1 MRFCTLQKN
10 IPQTLLYE
18 VAVLAP
24 ISDSLTYLPPI
35 GRKQAILP
43 GCPVLVPLSRRRL
56 TGYVLGLA
64 DETKG
69 EAGRFTLKPIDSV
82 ISEKPFFPAEMLPFY
97 RWIARYYHHPI
108 GEVLRTALPL
118 APNIRDSRRIVLSPA
133 GEAALD
139 AAFITQSPEECQ
151 DWLHRLLQD
160 KALEPATLR
169 RISRHRL
176 ANNLLRKLERQGLV
190 TSDNTLSSS
199 GGRAKT
205 ARYLCL
211 ADTVLPPA
219 PLADTLL
226 SSTDFLAFVE
236 AQQGKLNKAP
246 RKALQLFWELGA
258 LQGRNAV
265 AWDELRQHY
274 PLARPHVRTLLDI
287 GLLREEER
295 RVYRDP
301 FGETPRH
308 VAAPKALTEEQEEVL
323 GRLLP
328 AVEQKKFAP
337 FVLFGVTGSGKTEVY
352 LQAVQYALEQ
362 GQSALVLVPEI
373 ALASQLEAH
382 FYARFGV
389 LLAVLHSGLADGERL
404 DQWQRVLDGEARVV
418 LGARSALFA
427 PLVRLGLVIVDE
439 EHEPA
444 YKQEDKLCYNGRDL
458 AVLRAH
464 LANCPVVL
472 GSATPSVVSFYHCLQ
487 GKYSL
492 LSMTRRVGGQS
503 LPEVE
508 IVDMS
513 AVSRSRPDLTL
524 SDSLTRALSQTL
536 EDRQQSLLFINR
548 RGFASFMLCRD
559 CGHILQCK
567 HCQVSLTLH
576 RNRSL
581 LLCHYCGFSR
591 HPSVLCPACQSPR
604 VRGIGLGAERI
615 EEEARQLF
623 PEARIARLD
632 SDTASQRQHY
642 LKVLKAM
649 RNQEIDILIGTQMIA
664 KGLHFPHITLVGVV
678 SADSGLAMPDYK
690 ASERTFSLLSQVIG
704 RSGRGEQPGR
714 VIVQTYQP
722 RHYAIRFAREH
733 NYRAFYEQ
741 EIAARKPLAYPPFS
755 RLVNIRFTGPEDD
768 SVRQSVQKAAAL
780 LHTVKTRKNVKIL
793 GPSPAPLPKIK
804 DLARWQLLL
813 QSSSPLA
820 LQELC
825 EELLCRKTACC
836 PSTVLMHFDVD
847 PENML

>member
-1 MRFCTLQKN
+1 M
-10 IPQTLLYE
+10 LYE

-35 GRKQAILP
+35 SREQAILP

-64 DETKG
+64 DETKT
-69 EAGRFTLKPIDSV
+69 EQACFRLKPIDSV
-82 ISEKPFFPAEMLPFY
+82 LSEKPFFPAEMLPFY

-118 APNIRDSRRIVLSPA
+118 APNIRDRRRIVLTPA
-133 GEAALD
+133 GEATLD
-139 AAFITQSPEECQ
+139 ASFITQSQEECQ
-151 DWLHRLLQD
+151 DWLHRLAQD
-160 KALEPATLR
+160 KALEPAMLR
-169 RISRHRL
+169 RISRHRQ

-190 TSDNTLSSS
+190 TNDSTLSIS

-205 ARYLCL
+205 ARYFC
-211 ADTVLPPA
+211 
-219 PLADTLL
+219 LADTLL
-226 SSTDFLAFVE
+226 PPADTVLASADFLASVE
-236 AQQGKLNKAP
+236 ARHGKLNKAP
-246 RKALQLFWELGA
+246 RKTLQLFWELGP
-258 LQGRNAV
+258 LQGRKAV

-274 PLARPHVRTLLDI
+274 PLARSHVRTLLDM

-308 VAAPKALTEEQEEVL
+308 VAAPNTLTEEQKEVL
-323 GRLLP
+323 ARLLP
-328 AVEQKKFAP
+328 AIEQKKFAP

-352 LQAVQYALEQ
+352 LRAVQHALEC

-382 FYARFGV
+382 FYTRFGS
-389 LLAVLHSGLADGERL
+389 LLAVLHSGLTDGERL

-464 LANCPVVL
+464 LTGCPVIL

-487 GKYSL
+487 GKYTL
-492 LSMTRRVGGQS
+492 LSMSRRVGGQT

-524 SDSLTRALSQTL
+524 SDTLTRALAQTL

-548 RGFASFMLCRD
+548 RGFSSFMLCRD

-591 HPSVLCPACQSPR
+591 HPSVLCPVCQSQR
-604 VRGIGLGAERI
+604 VQGIGLGAERI
-615 EEEARQLF
+615 EEEVRQLF

-632 SDTASQRQHY
+632 SDTAGQRQHY

-714 VIVQTYQP
+714 VIVQTYQSQ
-722 RHYAIRFAREH
+722 HYAIRFAQEH

-741 EIAARKPLAYPPFS
+741 EIATRKPLGYPPFS
-755 RLVNIRFTGPEDD
+755 RLVNIRFTGPEDT
-768 SVRQSVQKAAAL
+768 SVCQIAKKVAAL
-780 LHTVKTRKNVKIL
+780 LHTVKTSKNVTIL

-804 DLARWQLLL
+804 DLVRWQILL
-813 QSSSPLA
+813 QSPSPLA

-825 EELLCRKTACC
+825 EELLRRKTTCC